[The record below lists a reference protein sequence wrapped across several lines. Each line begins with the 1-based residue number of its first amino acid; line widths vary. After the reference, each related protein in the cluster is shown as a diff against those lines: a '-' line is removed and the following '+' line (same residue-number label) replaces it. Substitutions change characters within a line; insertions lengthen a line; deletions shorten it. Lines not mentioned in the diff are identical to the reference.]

1 MPILHLGQ
9 LQLEVGRP
17 LAGIMIPPIDEQDTA
32 DIRKNAG
39 HCRKNKF
46 NCRMAMAKFSVGQE
60 VEVQPMKN
68 AFPTWF
74 TAKIVRR
81 NECEE
86 CGTLYIVEF
95 CDTSTMEIDA
105 EHIRARRGC

>member
-1 MPILHLGQ
+1 
-9 LQLEVGRP
+9 
-17 LAGIMIPPIDEQDTA
+17 
-32 DIRKNAG
+32 
-39 HCRKNKF
+39 
-46 NCRMAMAKFSVGQE
+46 MAMAKFSVGQE

-68 AFPTWF
+68 DFPTWF
-74 TAKIVRR
+74 TTKIVRR

-105 EHIRARRGC
+105 AHIRARRGR